1 MKTLHTP
8 INIFLEKRVI
18 ILWHRC
24 MHLSRAKLISFHLFS
39 IWDPWFSFHRAT
51 LPYQDSSGIHDF
63 LPTQLCNTLIAL
75 TLVFLMG
82 SISTKSLILQSHLS
96 RTHTFNLK
104 DIIKF
109 CILKTWTLP
118 NCHYGS
124 CMLLYQYSTTAH
136 NNYISSHEK
145 H

>member
-1 MKTLHTP
+1 MGKGNTILANCNKNLKTTKKGAIYTGSALQGAGACICH
-8 INIFLEKRVI
+8 E
-18 ILWHRC
+18 
-24 MHLSRAKLISFHLFS
+24 
-39 IWDPWFSFHRAT
+39 
-51 LPYQDSSGIHDF
+51 QDSSHSISFRYEIRDF
-63 LPTQLCNTLIAL
+63 LSTQLCNTLIAL

-136 NNYISSHEK
+136 NNNISSHEK